1 MAMKDEEFE
10 KFIGKKLADI
20 TLTYSFRLSVSD
32 TQKLLEYQPL
42 VIEIKGIKFK
52 MERVK

>member
-1 MAMKDEEFE
+1 MPTKEEDFE

-20 TLTYSFRLSVSD
+20 TLTYSFRISVSD
-32 TQKLLEYQPL
+32 TQKLLDYQPL
-42 VIEIKGIKFK
+42 TVEIKGIKFK